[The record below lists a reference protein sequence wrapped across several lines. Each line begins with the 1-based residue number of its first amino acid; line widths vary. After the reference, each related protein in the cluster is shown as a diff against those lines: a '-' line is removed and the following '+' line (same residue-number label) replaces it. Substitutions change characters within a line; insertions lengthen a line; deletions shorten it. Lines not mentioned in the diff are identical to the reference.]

1 MGFDRNR
8 EPLRAGGPRED
19 EVYAGRSVA
28 GAERE
33 RVRKGAEPEGLYVGA
48 GSPCAEALMGGAD
61 APVRAG
67 YVGSPGS
74 PDTGP
79 PARS

>member
-1 MGFDRNR
+1 M
-8 EPLRAGGPRED
+8 RAGGPWED

-48 GSPCAEALMGGAD
+48 GSRVAEALMEGLD

-67 YVGSPGS
+67 CVGSPGI
-74 PDTGP
+74 PGTGP

>member
-1 MGFDRNR
+1 MNR
-8 EPLRAGGPRED
+8 GGAASY

-48 GSPCAEALMGGAD
+48 GSPVAEALMEGLD

-67 YVGSPGS
+67 CVGSPGI
-74 PDTGP
+74 PGTGP